1 MIGGCWQGSLAE
13 GVTRNKEMDGR
24 PFADLA
30 LARRL
35 EKAEGRVSVLCAE
48 ALARLRP
55 ESGAAFEEI
64 AGGYSVFTGVNSPLT
79 QAMGLGLNG
88 PVSEAEMDRLENF
101 FRSRGDAARVETCPL
116 ADPSLVQLFGRRT
129 YRVTEYS
136 NVLVRAL
143 ERGEAWSTEA
153 PGLTVERVRSADADR
168 WARTVAQGFAEHFPV
183 TPELLEVMALS
194 CHNPAAECY
203 LARVDGEP
211 AGGAALCILDGIAG
225 IYGAST
231 LPAFRNRG
239 VQTSLLRVRLSR
251 AAAEGCELAMTVTQ
265 PGSRSQ
271 RNVERFGFC
280 VVYTRS
286 KFAREGG

>member
-1 MIGGCWQGSLAE
+1 
-13 GVTRNKEMDGR
+13 MDR
-24 PFADLA
+24 TLLADLA

-35 EKAEGRVSVLCAE
+35 ERTEARVSVMCAE

-55 ESGAAFEEI
+55 ESGAAFEEV

-79 QAMGLGLNG
+79 QAIGLGLNG
-88 PVSEAEMDRLENF
+88 AVSEAEMEQLENF
-101 FRSRGDAARVETCPL
+101 FRSRGDAVRVETCPL
-116 ADPSLVQLFGRRT
+116 ADLSLVGLFGRRA

-136 NVLVRAL
+136 NVLVQAL
-143 ERGEAWSTEA
+143 ERGETWPAEA
-153 PGLTVERVRSADADR
+153 PGLAVEPVGSADAER

-183 TPELLEVMALS
+183 TPELLEVLVLF
-194 CHNPAAECY
+194 CHNPAAKCY

-211 AGGAALCILDGIAG
+211 AGAAALSILDGIAG

-231 LPAFRNRG
+231 VPAFRNRG
-239 VQTSLLRVRLSR
+239 VQTSLLCVRLSR

-271 RNVERFGFC
+271 RNVERLGFR

-286 KFAREGG
+286 KFAREWG